1 MTGRKPATFFPAVS
15 SIMLLVALRADA
27 ADHAG
32 LKMRVAVMDMSLTA
46 TQMSSPT
53 SSGGGTF
60 TTTIQ
65 IPPPNDFAM
74 ALTEVLTT
82 QLAKSG
88 KFIVLER
95 KALADIMAEQDLTA
109 NGKVNKETGAKSGG
123 IIGATALIRCA
134 ISEYSFSQS
143 GTSSALK
150 VIPGMSLGVTTL
162 RAVVGIDTRIYD
174 AKTSE
179 VLASTVARGTATSSG
194 ADVKVSGK
202 KMDASAAGFMS
213 TPLGRASR
221 EAIEGAVQFIIAK
234 LGNAPWEARVIR
246 ADGGDIYLNAGE
258 ENGIKVGEKF
268 NLYRAGEA
276 LIDPASGTQLG
287 TPDTLIGMI
296 VVKAVKPKY
305 SVGEMVSGAKPERN
319 DIVRATNQ
327 VANP

>member
-1 MTGRKPATFFPAVS
+1 MTGRKLATFFSAVS
-15 SIMLLVALRADA
+15 IIMLLVAWRADA
-27 ADHAG
+27 AEHAG

-46 TQMSSPT
+46 TQMSAPT
-53 SSGGGTF
+53 SGGGGTF
-60 TTTIQ
+60 TTSIQ

-82 QLAKSG
+82 ELAKSG

-95 KALADIMAEQDLTA
+95 KALADIMAEQDLMA
-109 NGKVNKETGAKSGG
+109 NGKVNKETGAKSGA

-150 VIPGMSLGVTTL
+150 VIPGMSLGFTTL
-162 RAVVGIDTRIYD
+162 KAMVGIDTRIYD
-174 AKTSE
+174 TKTSE

-194 ADVKVSGK
+194 ADMKVSGR

-221 EAIEGAVQFIIAK
+221 EAIDGTVQFIIAS

-246 ADGGDIYLNAGE
+246 ADGDDIYLNAGE
-258 ENGIKVGEKF
+258 ENSMKVGERF

-276 LIDPASGTQLG
+276 LIDPASGTKLG
-287 TPDTLIGMI
+287 TPDKLIGTI

-305 SVGEMVSGAKPERN
+305 SVAAMVSGEKPERN
-319 DIVRATNQ
+319 DIVRAINQ
-327 VANP
+327 FANP

>member
-1 MTGRKPATFFPAVS
+1 M
-15 SIMLLVALRADA
+15 
-27 ADHAG
+27 
-32 LKMRVAVMDMSLTA
+32 TA
-46 TQMSSPT
+46 TQMSAPAP
-53 SSGGGTF
+53 SGGGTL

-65 IPPPNDFAM
+65 IPPPADFAM

-82 QLAKSG
+82 ELAKSG

-95 KALADIMAEQDLTA
+95 KAIADIMAEQDLA
-109 NGKVNKETGAKSGG
+109 ASGKVNKETGARSGG
-123 IIGATALIRCA
+123 VIGATALIRCA

-150 VIPGMSLGVTTL
+150 VIPGMSFGVTTL
-162 RAVVGIDTRIYD
+162 RAVVGIDTRIFD

-194 ADVKVSGK
+194 ANVTVSGT

-221 EAIEGAVQFIIAK
+221 EAIVGAVQFIIAK

-258 ENGIKVGEKF
+258 ENGIKIGGKF
-268 NLYRAGEA
+268 NIYRAGEA

-287 TPDTLIGMI
+287 TPDKLIGMI

-305 SVGEMVSGAKPERN
+305 SVAETVSGEKPERN
-319 DIVRATNQ
+319 DIVRAANQ
-327 VANP
+327 AANP